1 MLTMATTKAAVIS
14 MRTVRAEMHK
24 QSFRKHLPA
33 LVLALFA
40 LGLVTLAPFALGQRR
55 VTDPAPALRIS
66 AGDLLA
72 VDVFDTPEL
81 SAKLRVSE
89 KGDIDL
95 PVAGTAHVGGLTAE
109 EAASTIE
116 RLLGDDNILKHPHVE
131 VFIQEYATQGVAV
144 LGEVKNPGVY
154 PQLGSHSL
162 LDFIA
167 VAGGITPTAGKAV
180 TITRK
185 NDPDN
190 PVIVQLESNGP
201 DVAKQAGMSILP
213 GDTIIVSRSG
223 IVYVI
228 GDLGK
233 PGGFLIDTNQHLTA
247 LQAVALA
254 QGANKDSA
262 LNGSRL
268 IRKTPNGPPLESRVE
283 LGKILAGKQRDI
295 SLEDGDILFVPTSK
309 SKTIAFQGISST
321 ISLISGIA
329 IYRGF

>member
-1 MLTMATTKAAVIS
+1 MPK
-14 MRTVRAEMHK
+14 E
-24 QSFRKHLPA
+24 SFRKRLRA
-33 LVLALFA
+33 LVFA
-40 LGLVTLAPFALGQRR
+40 LLVLGVVATTPFALGQKN
-55 VTDPAPALRIS
+55 VTDVAPPALRIS
-66 AGDLLA
+66 AGDLLV

-89 KGDIDL
+89 KGDVDI
-95 PVAGTAHVGGLTAE
+95 PVAGSTHVGGLTAE
-109 EAASTIE
+109 EAAASIE
-116 RLLGDDNILKHPHVE
+116 RLLRDDNILKHPHVE
-131 VFIQEYATQGVAV
+131 VFIQEYATQGVSI

-154 PQLGSHSL
+154 PELGSHSL
-162 LDFIA
+162 LDFIS

-180 TITRK
+180 TITHK

-190 PVIVQLESNGP
+190 PTTVQLDNNGP
-201 DVAKQAGMSILP
+201 EVAKRGALAILP

-233 PGGFLIDTNQHLTA
+233 PGGFLIENNQHLTA
-247 LQAVALA
+247 LEAIALA

-268 IRKTPNGPPLESRVE
+268 IRKTPTGEQESRIE
-283 LGKILAGKQRDI
+283 LGKILAGKQSDI
-295 SLEDGDILFVPTSK
+295 SLQDGDILFVPTSK
-309 SKTIAFQGISST
+309 SKTIALQGITST
-321 ISLISGIA
+321 VGLLSGIA

>member
-1 MLTMATTKAAVIS
+1 MPK
-14 MRTVRAEMHK
+14 E
-24 QSFRKHLPA
+24 SFRKRLRA
-33 LVLALFA
+33 LVFA
-40 LGLVTLAPFALGQRR
+40 LLVLGVVATTPFALGQKN
-55 VTDPAPALRIS
+55 VTDVAPPALRIS
-66 AGDLLA
+66 AGDLLV

-89 KGDIDL
+89 KGDVDI
-95 PVAGTAHVGGLTAE
+95 PVAGSTHVGGLTAE
-109 EAASTIE
+109 EAAASIE
-116 RLLGDDNILKHPHVE
+116 RLLRDDNILKHPHVE
-131 VFIQEYATQGVAV
+131 VFIQEYATQGVSI

-154 PQLGSHSL
+154 PELGSHSL
-162 LDFIA
+162 LDFIS

-180 TITRK
+180 TITHK

-190 PVIVQLESNGP
+190 PTTVQLDNNGP
-201 DVAKQAGMSILP
+201 EVAKRGALAILP

-233 PGGFLIDTNQHLTA
+233 PGGFLIENNQHLTA
-247 LQAVALA
+247 LQAIALA

-268 IRKTPNGPPLESRVE
+268 IRKTPTGEQESRIE
-283 LGKILAGKQRDI
+283 LGKILAGKQSDI
-295 SLEDGDILFVPTSK
+295 SLQDGDILFVPTSK
-309 SKTIAFQGISST
+309 SKTIALQGITST
-321 ISLISGIA
+321 VGLLSGIA

>member
-1 MLTMATTKAAVIS
+1 MDMP
-14 MRTVRAEMHK
+14 K
-24 QSFRKHLPA
+24 QSFRKRLRA
-33 LVLALFA
+33 AVFALLVLGIVA
-40 LGLVTLAPFALGQRR
+40 TKPFALGQKRL
-55 VTDPAPALRIS
+55 TDVAPPALRIS

-89 KGDIDL
+89 KGDVDI
-95 PVAGTAHVGGLTAE
+95 PVAGSTHVGGLTAE
-109 EAASTIE
+109 EAAASIE
-116 RLLGDDNILKHPHVE
+116 RLLRDDNILKHPHVE
-131 VFIQEYATQGVAV
+131 VFIQEYATQGVSV

-154 PQLGSHSL
+154 PELGSHSL
-162 LDFIA
+162 LDFIS

-180 TITRK
+180 TITHK

-190 PVIVQLESNGP
+190 PTTVQLDNNGP
-201 DVAKQAGMSILP
+201 EVAKRGALAILP

-233 PGGFLIDTNQHLTA
+233 PGGFLIENNQHLTA
-247 LQAVALA
+247 LEAIALA

-268 IRKTPNGPPLESRVE
+268 IRKTPTGEQESRIE
-283 LGKILAGKQRDI
+283 LGKILAGKQSDI
-295 SLEDGDILFVPTSK
+295 SLQDGDILFVPTSK
-309 SKTIAFQGISST
+309 SKTIALQGITST
-321 ISLISGIA
+321 VGLLSGIA